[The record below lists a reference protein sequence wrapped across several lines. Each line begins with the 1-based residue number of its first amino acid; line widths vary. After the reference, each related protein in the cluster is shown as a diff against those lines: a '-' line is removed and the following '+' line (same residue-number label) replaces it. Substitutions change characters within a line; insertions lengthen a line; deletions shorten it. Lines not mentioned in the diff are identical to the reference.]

1 MLVSDGDNLLHT
13 MIYMPYT
20 IEESAAYGDVPVTWI
35 INPAIVDLAPRVFT
49 WYEQVMNEGGQEMGA
64 MMGDGSPTTDR
75 YSGFS
80 FYCSLTRHYLRQ
92 AGMHTLKQMVDGEA
106 VAWNV
111 QPYCLE
117 GGYAGTDWR
126 GIGSDRIPHGHDLFH
141 IGTTNSR
148 PRTPEQGAGRARST
162 SAGPV
167 RC

>member
-1 MLVSDGDNLLHT
+1 
-13 MIYMPYT
+13 
-20 IEESAAYGDVPVTWI
+20 
-35 INPAIVDLAPRVFT
+35 
-49 WYEQVMNEGGQEMGA
+49 MNEGGQEMGA

-126 GIGSDRIPHGHDLFH
+126 GIGSDEYHMDNDCFH

-148 PRTPEQGAGRARST
+148 P
-162 SAGPV
+162 
-167 RC
+167 